1 MRRPTLLTAPWVR
14 GPALIV
20 REPLALIA
28 VIAAALLLGLV
39 AAGGPLFISS
49 VGAGALHAAAAKRC
63 TPDDQVSVINPALN
77 VYLPTVAGPQP
88 PSTVTTADPLVRQA
102 FAAGDLP
109 DPALTTYAVV
119 STGDTSG
126 LRPADVG
133 LFANPA
139 ALDHVEFTARVDG
152 PGVYLPDTYAE
163 QLGITAG
170 DQLPLA
176 SGPLPVAG
184 VYRDLDTASYRTVLP
199 AFWCHW
205 RPLIVTSASSTPPP
219 FVLTDPATLAAVAPS
234 VQAEW
239 TSPVEV
245 DQLTVAEAQTV
256 ADAAA
261 GLFPAADVDQ
271 DNTGSPV
278 AGFGVVT
285 QLDFDLTQTGKVRDA
300 VASPVTAL
308 TVAGGALALVVV
320 GGSVLFWAQ
329 RRRTELRLLSS
340 RGISPAM
347 LGLKAAAELG
357 LPAAAG
363 CLLGWAAALVL
374 IPRLGPSALLEPGA
388 PAAGLLAAAAA
399 WAGCLVAIVMVGAV
413 ATAELRPRRSPRL
426 LHAGLGAAVVVPIAA
441 AVWLGRETDLQQL
454 ARVVVIDPAV
464 LLAPILAVVGL
475 VMAAALLVVAP
486 LQRARRPA
494 RARDFAV
501 FAAVNRAASAR
512 GPLLAVICGL
522 AIPIALA
529 LYSAGFTAS
538 NQTTIAAKADT
549 YTGAAV
555 VLDVRVGLGELPG
568 AGTDATPVVSAD
580 GTGLD
585 AEGDGTGDIQVLGVD
600 PDTFGRY
607 ALFDPA
613 LSGSP
618 LPQLLDQLTPP
629 ADGQPVPALLIG
641 AGDDAAAP
649 SAVKLRAS
657 TLELAVTATAPAF
670 PGMRHPGQPVLVVDL
685 DTLTGLD
692 RFAGWTSE
700 LWTDQQHAPAV
711 LDGLAA
717 ASVLTDDVVE
727 PEAFIDATTLLPVTW
742 TFDFLRA
749 LSTLVATLSIA
760 GLLLFLAARQQRQE
774 VSYVMLR
781 RMGMSARAYRRS
793 LLYEVGALSGWAW
806 LAGCSSGAAA
816 LAVATTQID
825 VNPPFPPPT
834 LLVLPVAVPLAA
846 GLALAV
852 ATVALTWW
860 TTRRAERA
868 DPNVVLRS

>member
-1 MRRPTLLTAPWVR
+1 VKRPTLLTAPWLR
-14 GPALIV
+14 GPALVV

-39 AAGGPLFISS
+39 AAGGPLFLSS
-49 VGAGALHAAAAKRC
+49 VGAGALHAAADRRC

-88 PSTVTTADPLVRQA
+88 PSTVTAADPLVRRA

-133 LFANPA
+133 LFADPA
-139 ALDHVEFTARVDG
+139 ALDHVELTARVDG

-170 DQLPLA
+170 DELPLV
-176 SGPLPVAG
+176 SGALPVVG

-205 RPLIVTSASSTPPP
+205 RPLIITSASSTPPP
-219 FVLTDPATLAAVAPS
+219 FVLTDPGTLAAVAPS

-239 TSPVEV
+239 TSPVDV
-245 DQLTVAEAQTV
+245 GQLTVTEAQAV
-256 ADAAA
+256 VGAAA

-271 DNTGSPV
+271 ENTGSPV

-285 QLDFDLTQTGKVRDA
+285 QLDVDLSQTGKVRDA

-308 TVAGGALALVVV
+308 TVAGGAVALVVV

-340 RGISPAM
+340 RGVSPPM

-363 CLLGWAAALVL
+363 CLLGWAAALLVV
-374 IPRLGPSALLEPGA
+374 PRLGPSALLEPGA
-388 PAAGLLAAAAA
+388 PSAGLVAVAAA
-399 WAGCLVAIVMVGAV
+399 WAGCLLTIVAVGAV
-413 ATAELRPRRSPRL
+413 STAELRPRRTPRL
-426 LHAGLGAAVVVPIAA
+426 LHTGLAAAVLAPIAA

-464 LLAPILAVVGL
+464 LLAPVLAVIGFVL
-475 VMAAALLVVAP
+475 AAALLVVAP
-486 LQRARRPA
+486 LQRARQPA
-494 RARDFAV
+494 RARGFAV
-501 FAAVNRAASAR
+501 FAAVNRAAAAR

-529 LYSAGFTAS
+529 LYSAGFTAA
-538 NQTTIAAKADT
+538 NETTIAAKADT
-549 YTGAAV
+549 YTGAGV
-555 VLDVRVGLGELPG
+555 VLDVRVGLGELPDAG
-568 AGTDATPVVSAD
+568 ADATPIVHATGS
-580 GTGLD
+580 GLD
-585 AEGDGTGDIQVLGVD
+585 ATGDRTGDVQVLGID
-600 PDTFGRY
+600 PATFGHY
-607 ALFDPA
+607 ALFDPD
-613 LSGSP
+613 LSGST
-618 LPQLLDQLTPP
+618 LPRLLDRLTPP
-629 ADGQPVPALLIG
+629 ADGGPAPALLIG
-641 AGDDAAAP
+641 AGDDATVP
-649 SAVKLRAS
+649 SAVRLRAS
-657 TLELAVTATAPAF
+657 TLALAVTGTAPAF

-711 LDGLAA
+711 LDALSATG
-717 ASVLTDDVVE
+717 VLTDDVVQ

-749 LSTLVATLSIA
+749 LSSLVSGLSTA

-774 VSYVMLR
+774 TSYVMLR
-781 RMGMSARAYRRS
+781 RMGMTVRAHQRS
-793 LLYEVGALSGWAW
+793 LLIEIGALSAWAW
-806 LAGCSSGAAA
+806 LAGCATGAAA
-816 LAVATTQID
+816 LAVATTRID
-825 VNPPFPPPT
+825 VNPAFPPPT

-860 TTRRAERA
+860 TTRRAEHA
-868 DPNVVLRS
+868 DPDVVLRS